1 MSNYARIINGVAVDV
16 CPDPATHFHP
26 TLAAD
31 FTEVPANVAP
41 GWILTGKNWAA
52 PASVAPP
59 AATPAEV
66 GNLNPSP
73 MEFLL
78 LLTLSEQAAIRAAAP
93 TDTQVGILVSM
104 VDDNRLTFV
113 DLTHPTVV
121 EAIKYLAAKP
131 ALLTT
136 DRAARVLAGLP
147 PKAAA

>member
-1 MSNYARIINGVAVDV
+1 MTNYARIINGVAVDV
-16 CPDPATHFHP
+16 CTDPVTHFHP

-31 FTEVPANVAP
+31 FTEVPANVAL
-41 GWILTGKNWAA
+41 GWTLTGKTWTA
-52 PASVAPP
+52 PASLTPP
-59 AATPAEV
+59 ATTLAEV

-78 LLTLSEQAAIRAAAP
+78 LLTLAEQAAIRAAAP
-93 TDTQVGILVSM
+93 SDTQVGILVSM
-104 VDDNRLTFV
+104 VDDTRLTFV
-113 DLTHPTVV
+113 DLTHPTVI

-131 ALLTT
+131 ALLTA